1 MNATLTSPLLAPSSN
16 DAPLIVSIVTHSPN
30 GHTAAM
36 GKAVALGASA
46 VEGVIVHE
54 HRILG
59 SDIHEGRWL
68 NEAILADLDA
78 SHAIIIGSPTFM
90 GCVSSQLK
98 SFMDTTSERY
108 LHRRWVDKVG
118 AAFTVSG
125 LPAGD
130 KGNMLATCA
139 TFSLQHGMI
148 WVGVAESPVSGHG
161 INRLGFFTGAAGQAL
176 FEPPTETPN
185 AEDRLTAT
193 CLGRRVAEVVV
204 RLYGSKSH

>member
-1 MNATLTSPLLAPSSN
+1 MTASLTPPLSPISPAGAPI
-16 DAPLIVSIVTHSPN
+16 IVSIVTHSPS

-46 VEGVIVHE
+46 VAGVIVHE
-54 HRILG
+54 HQIVGTDIL
-59 SDIHEGRWL
+59 EGRWF

-108 LHRRWVDKVG
+108 LRRQWVDKIG

-130 KGNMLATCA
+130 KGNMLTTCA
-139 TFSLQHGMI
+139 TFALQHGMI
-148 WVGVAESPVSGHG
+148 WVGIAQSPVSGQG
-161 INRLGFFTGAAGQAL
+161 INRLGFFAGAAGQAL

-185 AEDRLTAT
+185 AEDRLTAE
-193 CLGRRVAEVVV
+193 CLGRRVAEVTL
-204 RLYGSKSH
+204 RMYGPRS

>member
-1 MNATLTSPLLAPSSN
+1 MNPPSLQAPSSRSG
-16 DAPLIVSIVTHSPN
+16 PPVVSVVTHSPN

-36 GKAVALGASA
+36 GKAVALGASS
-46 VEGVIVHE
+46 VGGVVVHE
-54 HRILG
+54 HAILG
-59 SDIHEGRWL
+59 TDIHEGRWL
-68 NEAILADLDA
+68 NEEILSDLDA

-108 LHRRWVDKVG
+108 LRRRWVDKVG

-130 KGNMLATCA
+130 KGNMLTTCA
-139 TFSLQHGMI
+139 TFALQHGMI
-148 WVGVAESPVSGHG
+148 WVGVAQSPVSGEG
-161 INRLGFFTGAAGQAL
+161 INRLGFFAGAAGQAL

-185 AEDRLTAT
+185 AEDRLTAE
-193 CLGRRVAEVVV
+193 CLGRRVAEITL
-204 RLYGSKSH
+204 RLYGPRS

>member
-1 MNATLTSPLLAPSSN
+1 MTPPLVSPLMSPTPAGGKP
-16 DAPLIVSIVTHSPN
+16 IVSVVTHSPN

-36 GKAVALGASA
+36 GKAVVLGASS

-54 HRILG
+54 HAIVG
-59 SDIHEGRWL
+59 TDIHEGRWL

-78 SHAIIIGSPTFM
+78 SHAVILGSPTFM
-90 GCVSSQLK
+90 GSVSSQLK

-108 LHRRWVDKVG
+108 LHRAWIDKVG

-139 TFSLQHGMI
+139 TFALQHGMI
-148 WVGVAESPVSGHG
+148 WVGVAQSPVSGHG
-161 INRLGFFTGAAGQAL
+161 INRLGFFAGAAGQAL

-185 AEDRLTAT
+185 AQDRLTAE
-193 CLGRRVAEVVV
+193 CLGKRVAEVTL
-204 RLYGSKSH
+204 RLYGPRS

>member
-1 MNATLTSPLLAPSSN
+1 MNLASSLLPPPVSGG
-16 DAPLIVSIVTHSPN
+16 PVIVSVVTHSPN

-36 GKAVALGASA
+36 GKAVVLGASA
-46 VEGVIVHE
+46 VEGVVVHE
-54 HRILG
+54 HPILG
-59 SDIHEGRWL
+59 ADIHEGRWI

-78 SHAIIIGSPTFM
+78 SHAIILGSPTFM

-108 LHRRWVDKVG
+108 LRRQWVDKIG

-130 KGNMLATCA
+130 KSNMLTTCA
-139 TFSLQHGMI
+139 TFAMQHGMI
-148 WVGVAESPVSGHG
+148 WVGVSQSPVSGHG
-161 INRLGFFTGAAGQAL
+161 INRLGFFNGAAGQAL

-185 AEDRLTAT
+185 REDRLTAE
-193 CLGRRVAEVVV
+193 CLGRRVAQVTL
-204 RLYGSKSH
+204 RLYGARA

>member
-1 MNATLTSPLLAPSSN
+1 MKSDSPYSMPLRSS
-16 DAPLIVSIVTHSPN
+16 DETPLIVSIVTHSPN

-36 GKAVALGASA
+36 GKSVALGAST
-46 VEGVIVHE
+46 VKGIIVHE
-54 HRILG
+54 HALLG
-59 SDIHEGRWL
+59 TDIHQGRWH
-68 NEAILADLDA
+68 NEDILSDLDA
-78 SHAIIIGSPTFM
+78 SHAIIFGSPTFM

-108 LHRRWVDKVG
+108 LSRRWVDKIG

-130 KGNMLATCA
+130 KGNMLTTCA
-139 TFSLQHGMI
+139 TFALQHGMI
-148 WVGVAESPVSGHG
+148 WVGVAQSPVSGSG

-185 AEDRLTAT
+185 AEDRLTGN
-193 CLGRRVAEVVV
+193 CLGHRVAEVTL
-204 RLYGSKSH
+204 RLFGARS

>member
-1 MNATLTSPLLAPSSN
+1 MNATIVTPLLAPSS
-16 DAPLIVSIVTHSPN
+16 DDGPLIISIVTHSPS

-46 VEGVIVHE
+46 VGGVIVHE
-54 HRILG
+54 HAILG
-59 SDIHEGRWL
+59 TDIHEGRWS
-68 NEAILADLDA
+68 NEDILSDLDA

-108 LHRRWVDKVG
+108 LRRQWVDKVG

-139 TFSLQHGMI
+139 TFALQHGMI
-148 WVGVAESPVSGHG
+148 WVGVAQSPVSGQG
-161 INRLGFFTGAAGQAL
+161 INRLGFFAGAAGQAL

-185 AEDRLTAT
+185 AEDRLTAE
-193 CLGRRVAEVVV
+193 CLGRRVAEVTR
-204 RLYGSKSH
+204 RLYGPKL